1 MRRGRWDD
9 AEPGP
14 GALRML
20 HQRVLLR
27 RPLGLAA
34 LTGLVVA
41 ALTARAGAQSVT
53 GVVIDQATGVHVP
66 AAAIA
71 IVDEAGRRVGV
82 AYSDSLGLFHVTL
95 DAGGMFRVEVGQLG
109 YVPAVLSALEVPDSQ
124 TIDLR
129 VELPPSPVRIPGV
142 DAVTRAAPR
151 ARRTVTASAVITRA
165 EIDALPPAPDVS
177 RLIQALPTASL
188 RVFEYQRE
196 AGSPIFDLC
205 VEGTRLRSMAR
216 HGCRWVAVFVDGAR
230 MPAPEEGLRLMS
242 PDEVHRMEYISP
254 SVAGAR
260 WGTGSQNG
268 VLLIT
273 TR

>member
-1 MRRGRWDD
+1 MRY
-9 AEPGP
+9 AHIAIIICLVAGP
-14 GALRML
+14 
-20 HQRVLLR
+20 
-27 RPLGLAA
+27 
-34 LTGLVVA
+34 LTE
-41 ALTARAGAQSVT
+41 RAYAQSVT
-53 GVVIDQATGVHVP
+53 GVVIDQGTGVHVP

-71 IVDEAGRRVGV
+71 VVDEAGHRVGV

-95 DAGGMFRVEVGQLG
+95 DAGGIFRVEVGQLG
-109 YVPAVLSALEVPDSQ
+109 YVPAVLTALEVPDSQ

-129 VELPPSPVRIPGV
+129 VELPPSPVSIPGV
-142 DAVTRAAPR
+142 DAVARAAPR

-205 VEGTRLRSMAR
+205 VEGTRQRSMTGM
-216 HGCRWVAVFVDGAR
+216 GCRWVAVFVDGAR
-230 MPAPEEGLRLMS
+230 MPAPEEGLRLLS
-242 PDEVHRMEYISP
+242 PDQVHRMEFISP

-260 WGTGSQNG
+260 WGVGSQNG

-273 TR
+273 TRLAPPDCTARWRAFGLCPHP